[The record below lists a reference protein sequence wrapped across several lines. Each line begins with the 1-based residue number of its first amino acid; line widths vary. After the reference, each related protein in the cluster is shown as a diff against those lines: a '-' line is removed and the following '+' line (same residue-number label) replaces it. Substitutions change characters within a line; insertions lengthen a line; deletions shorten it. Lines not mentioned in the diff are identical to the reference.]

1 MESYQAAFV
10 KYVNF
15 QHLLRQAIQKHRAEA
30 EQVNTKRKLEDDC
43 IITAVEPPKPIKK
56 RRRQVPRIRDP
67 DDNTL
72 VNSVAANILQ
82 RRPVQVASATKA
94 ATATTTAA
102 NAATTAAN
110 TTTTA
115 ANAATTAACPK
126 LTPAHTTTDGEQT
139 PISNTTASQ
148 THKRTVTRSTD
159 TNHRFLIKINRSLT
173 SKGTQTEQFPAR
185 RKSTG

>member
-102 NAATTAAN
+102 NAATTAA
-110 TTTTA
+110 
-115 ANAATTAACPK
+115 CPK

-148 THKRTVTRSTD
+148 THKRTITRSTD